1 MPHLA
6 GLRLALRPSSVSVFT
21 PPAASRTFATAGSAG
36 PIRTSRLGGKTAL
49 SLEHFLQRSRALA
62 LYRTIVR
69 GTRQISDPTTRTETL
84 RFAREEFERHREVTD
99 LVCPLSTYNCNWSVQ
114 CTNVQTHI
122 RYLISTGKTEWE
134 NTERYI
140 GGM

>member
-1 MPHLA
+1 MHRLA
-6 GLRLALRPSSVSVFT
+6 GIRLATT
-21 PPAASRTFATAGSAG
+21 PAYRAFATAASSSAGSAG
-36 PIRTSRLGGKTAL
+36 KPGSSGSSGSSGSAARPSRLGGKPAL
-49 SLEHFLQRSRALA
+49 SLEHFLQRGRALA

-69 GTRQISDPTTRTETL
+69 GTRQISDATTRAETL
-84 RFAREEFERHREVTD
+84 RFARDEFERHRGVTD
-99 LVCPLSTYNCNWSVQ
+99 L
-114 CTNVQTHI
+114 THI

>member
-1 MPHLA
+1 MHSRA
-6 GLRLALRPSSVSVFT
+6 GIRPAT
-21 PPAASRTFATAGSAG
+21 IAAVYRAFATAAGSAG
-36 PIRTSRLGGKTAL
+36 GKTGGGRPARRLLDGGGGSSGSKKPAL
-49 SLEHFLQRSRALA
+49 SLEHFLQRGRALA

-69 GTRQISDPTTRTETL
+69 GSRQISDATTRAETL
-84 RFAREEFERHREVTD
+84 RFAREEFERHRGVTD
-99 LVCPLSTYNCNWSVQ
+99 L
-114 CTNVQTHI
+114 THI

>member
-1 MPHLA
+1 MHRLA
-6 GLRLALRPSSVSVFT
+6 GLRLAIRTISVSFSVPVSST
-21 PPAASRTFATAGSAG
+21 ATRAYATGAAG
-36 PIRTSRLGGKTAL
+36 PIRTSRIGGKTTL

-69 GTRQISDPTTRTETL
+69 GTRQISDPTTRAETR
-84 RFAREEFERHREVTD
+84 RFAREEFERHRGVTD
-99 LVCPLSTYNCNWSVQ
+99 L
-114 CTNVQTHI
+114 THI
-122 RYLISTGKTEWE
+122 RYLISTGKTEWQ

>member
-1 MPHLA
+1 MNRIA
-6 GLRLALRPSSVSVFT
+6 GLWLSLRSSSV
-21 PPAASRTFATAGSAG
+21 PAHASFISRTYATAGSAG

-69 GTRQISDPTTRTETL
+69 GTRQISDPTTRAETL

-99 LVCPLSTYNCNWSVQ
+99 L
-114 CTNVQTHI
+114 THI

>member
-1 MPHLA
+1 MHRLA
-6 GLRLALRPSSVSVFT
+6 GIRSAT
-21 PPAASRTFATAGSAG
+21 TAAYRTFATAAGSAG
-36 PIRTSRLGGKTAL
+36 SAGKPSRPSRLGGKPAL
-49 SLEHFLQRSRALA
+49 SLEHFLQRGRALA

-84 RFAREEFERHREVTD
+84 RFAREEFERHRGVTD
-99 LVCPLSTYNCNWSVQ
+99 L
-114 CTNVQTHI
+114 THI